1 MTVIKNGNKI
11 EMSYEEVCAE
21 LGFIASV
28 HFVKITSAGTISYTV
43 GKPNEIS
50 ALRAAVK
57 ASGYKASKSLAK

>member
-1 MTVIKNGNKI
+1 MKVIKNGNKV

-28 HFVKITSAGTISYTV
+28 HFVKVTSAGTIGYTV
-43 GKPNEIS
+43 GKPYEIN

-57 ASGYKASKSLAK
+57 ANGYKASKSLLK